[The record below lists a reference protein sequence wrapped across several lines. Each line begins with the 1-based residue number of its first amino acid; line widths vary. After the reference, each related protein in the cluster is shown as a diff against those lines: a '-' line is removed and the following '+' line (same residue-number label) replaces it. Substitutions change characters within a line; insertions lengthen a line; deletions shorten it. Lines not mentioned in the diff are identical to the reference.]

1 MRRHLE
7 GEDLA
12 PALILCSTALRAR
25 RTLELVTPA
34 LRGAPDIRIEP
45 ELYTFD
51 QTVLMAL
58 LRAIGGTAE
67 PVMIVGHN
75 PAIHELALGLAGS
88 GEALAVVAEKYPTGA
103 LAEIE
108 VVGSTWGDLEE
119 GSGRLIR
126 FVRPRDLA

>member
-1 MRRHLE
+1 MRRHLQGE
-7 GEDLA
+7 GLA
-12 PALILCSTALRAR
+12 PALVLCSTALRAR
-25 RTLELVTPA
+25 RTLDLVAPA
-34 LRGAPDIRIEP
+34 FNGAPDIRLEP

-51 QTVLMAL
+51 QTVLLA
-58 LRAIGGTAE
+58 RVREIGGISE

-75 PAIHELALGLAGS
+75 PAIHGLALGVAGS
-88 GEALAVVAEKYPTGA
+88 GEALAVMAEKYPTGA

-108 VVGSTWGDLEE
+108 VGGSTWGDLEE

>member
-1 MRRHLE
+1 MRRYLK

-12 PALILCSTALRAR
+12 PALVLCSTALRAR
-25 RTLELVTPA
+25 RTLELVA
-34 LRGAPDIRIEP
+34 SSLRGAPDIRIEP

-51 QTVLMAL
+51 QTVLVAR
-58 LRAIGGTAE
+58 LREIGGIAE

-75 PAIHELALGLAGS
+75 PAIHGLALGVAGS
-88 GEALAVVAEKYPTGA
+88 GEALAVMAEKYPTGA

-108 VVGSTWGDLEE
+108 VAGSTWGGLEE

>member
-7 GEDLA
+7 GADLA
-12 PALILCSTALRAR
+12 PALILCSTALRAS

-58 LRAIGGTAE
+58 LGAIGGTAT

-75 PAIHELALGLAGS
+75 PAIHELALRLAGS
-88 GEALAVVAEKYPTGA
+88 GEALAVMAEKFPTGA
-103 LAEIE
+103 LAGIE
-108 VVGSTWGDLEE
+108 VAGSTWGGLED